1 MTRIAIALL
10 AAILLLPTTPARADA
25 IDGDWCSRDGRNLS
39 IRGPE
44 ITTPGGTRMQ
54 ADYDR
59 HHFHYVVPAAEP
71 GAGQHVFMT
80 LRGDHLVHLRMAADA
95 QAAAA
100 APVQEWRRCAPATS

>member
-1 MTRIAIALL
+1 MARAAIAPL
-10 AAILLLPTTPARADA
+10 AAVVLLPTTPARADA
-25 IDGDWCSRDGRNLS
+25 IDGDWCSRDGRSLS

-44 ITTPGGTRMQ
+44 ITKPGGTRMQ

-80 LRGDHLVHLRMAADA
+80 LRGEYLVHLRIGADA
-95 QAAAA
+95 PAAA
-100 APVQEWRRCAPATS
+100 APIQEWRRCAPVTS